1 MALLSALTKAKDELV
16 KLGYPEEVA
25 ENIVSGRL
33 DMRSPAKAERQQSLY
48 PDIFYTG
55 TTSPD
60 IINTPS
66 SRNEIG
72 TGISP
77 QFLFGSES
85 PALAASYAGKKQ
97 GRFPDE
103 SPTVYPFAI
112 DTAGFDRL
120 LGDKKSW
127 NALEN
132 PRIELGGDPLNVYT
146 APGIGYQTD
155 DMAQLSYELGSPGL
169 LMQDVIDPGPYTK
182 LMRMGLQ
189 GKKKDAS
196 QFEFDNFLRGIEQAP
211 PTNVVVPDTNRVRSL
226 FAAFDPEYKGSNIL
240 GGAATAAVGAGLL
253 AAPEEAEAGFVTR
266 GGRELLEAYHGS
278 PHVFDRFSLDAIGT
292 GEGAQ
297 AYGHGLYFA
306 DLKGVAKDYRDELTR
321 PRIQFAGKDI
331 DSPYT
336 SDIITEFQPKINEAY
351 DDFAQGWV
359 DEYEELASEL
369 EIDYDPDALSEFVE
383 LVKTGQEIPISVNK
397 GVPNIDE
404 YGIDANEL
412 FDRYQDIEDEF
423 VSNLANISQISIL
436 DDIDYVREN
445 SMNNLGI
452 FEKYIEPELAMS
464 KNEGALYRV
473 KIDTRPDQLLDYDK
487 PLSEQPKAVQDAMRR
502 AMQPSDDRGISQ
514 QLAAREALAKLE
526 EGKITGQQAYESLS
540 EVMHPFMGERGDVM
554 ASQALKDQGLLGIRY
569 DDRISRNSNPDQVE
583 GTSNY
588 VIFDDAAINIAERG
602 AADPRLLALMA
613 GGSGA
618 GLLGMA
624 NESVADT
631 AARLRAENDTSGA
644 YAPRSGLLQNVT
656 MAARD
661 LERRLE
667 GSPASLLFPSGY
679 IQHLEEFNRPYERST
694 YTGALLGALD
704 FL

>member
-1 MALLSALTKAKDELV
+1 MALLSAITKAVDDLV
-16 KLGYPEEVA
+16 QLGYPREVA
-25 ENIVSGRL
+25 ERIASGDLPMDTASRMQRAEAMGFDPSDVQYHGTKADFTEFAPSEFGNVGPGIYMSTNPEVASGYASRNL
-33 DMRSPAKAERQQSLY
+33 YNPEEGAQVMPLITRGKTIGMRDYFAQY
-48 PDIFYTG
+48 PDTA
-55 TTSPD
+55 
-60 IINTPS
+60 
-66 SRNEIG
+66 
-72 TGISP
+72 IS
-77 QFLFGSES
+77 Q
-85 PALAASYAGKKQ
+85 
-97 GRFPDE
+97 
-103 SPTVYPFAI
+103 
-112 DTAGFDRL
+112 
-120 LGDKKSW
+120 
-127 NALEN
+127 
-132 PRIELGGDPLNVYT
+132 
-146 APGIGYQTD
+146 
-155 DMAQLSYELGSPGL
+155 M
-169 LMQDVIDPGPYTK
+169 
-182 LMRMGLQ
+182 
-189 GKKKDAS
+189 
-196 QFEFDNFLRGIEQAP
+196 
-211 PTNVVVPDTNRVRSL
+211 PDTNAELRELGITAINEAAGAPDKAVFDPRDVRSL
-226 FAAFDPEYKGSNIL
+226 FSAAFDPEYKGSNIL

-253 AAPEEAEAGFVTR
+253 AAPEEAEAGFVTK

-278 PHVFDRFSLDAIGT
+278 PHIFDRFSLDAIGT

-336 SDIITEFQPKINEAY
+336 SDIITEFKPKIDEAY

-369 EIDYDPDALSEFVE
+369 EMDYDPDALAEFVE

-404 YGIDANEL
+404 YGIDANDL

-445 SMNNLGI
+445 SINNLGI
-452 FEKYIEPELAMS
+452 FEQYIEPELAMS

-473 KIDTRPDQLLDYDK
+473 EIDTRPDQLLDYDK
-487 PLSEQPKAVQDAMRR
+487 PLSEQPQAVQDAMRK
-502 AMQPSDDRGISQ
+502 AMQSAEDRGMSQ
-514 QLAAREALAKLE
+514 QLAQRQALADLAQGE
-526 EGKITGQQAYESLS
+526 ITGQQAYESLS

-569 DDRISRNSNPDQVE
+569 DDRISRNRNPDQVE

-618 GLLGMA
+618 GLLGLA

-631 AARLRAENDTSGA
+631 AARLRAESDTSGA

>member
-1 MALLSALTKAKDELV
+1 MALLSAITKAVDDLV
-16 KLGYPEEVA
+16 QLGYPREVA
-25 ENIVSGRL
+25 ERIASGDLPMDTASRMQRAEAMGFDPSDVQYHGTKADFTEFAPSEFGNVGPGIYMSTNPEVASGYATRNL
-33 DMRSPAKAERQQSLY
+33 YNPEEGAQVMPLITRGETIGMRDYFAQY
-48 PDIFYTG
+48 PDTA
-55 TTSPD
+55 
-60 IINTPS
+60 
-66 SRNEIG
+66 
-72 TGISP
+72 IS
-77 QFLFGSES
+77 Q
-85 PALAASYAGKKQ
+85 
-97 GRFPDE
+97 
-103 SPTVYPFAI
+103 
-112 DTAGFDRL
+112 
-120 LGDKKSW
+120 
-127 NALEN
+127 
-132 PRIELGGDPLNVYT
+132 
-146 APGIGYQTD
+146 
-155 DMAQLSYELGSPGL
+155 M
-169 LMQDVIDPGPYTK
+169 
-182 LMRMGLQ
+182 
-189 GKKKDAS
+189 
-196 QFEFDNFLRGIEQAP
+196 
-211 PTNVVVPDTNRVRSL
+211 PDTNAELRELGITAINEAAGAPDKAVFDPRDVRSL
-226 FAAFDPEYKGSNIL
+226 FSAAFDPEYKGSNIL

-253 AAPEEAEAGFVTR
+253 AAPEEAEAGFVTK
-266 GGRELLEAYHGS
+266 GGKELLEAYHGS
-278 PHVFDRFSLDAIGT
+278 PHIFDRFSLDAIGT

-306 DLKGVAKDYRDELTR
+306 DLEGVAKDYRDELTR

-336 SDIITEFQPKINEAY
+336 SDIITKFKPKIDEAY

-359 DEYEELASEL
+359 DEYEEAAAEL
-369 EIDYDPDALSEFVE
+369 EIDYDPDALAEFVE
-383 LVKTGQEIPISVNK
+383 LVKTGQDIPISVNK
-397 GVPNIDE
+397 GVPNLDE

-412 FDRYQDIEDEF
+412 FDRYRDIEDEF

-445 SMNNLGI
+445 SINNLGI
-452 FEKYIEPELAMS
+452 FEQYIEPELAMS

-473 KIDTRPDQLLDYDK
+473 EIDTRPDQLLDYDK
-487 PLSEQPKAVQDAMRR
+487 PLSEQPQAVQDAMRK
-502 AMQPSDDRGISQ
+502 AMQSAEDRGISQ
-514 QLAAREALAKLE
+514 QLAQRQALADLAKGE
-526 EGKITGQQAYESLS
+526 MTGQQAYESLS

-569 DDRISRNSNPDQVE
+569 DDRISRNRNPDKVE

-618 GLLGMA
+618 GLLGLA

-631 AARLRAENDTSGA
+631 AARLRAESDTSGA

-656 MAARD
+656 MAARN

-679 IQHLEEFNRPYERST
+679 VQHLEEFNRPYERST

>member
-1 MALLSALTKAKDELV
+1 MAI
-16 KLGYPEEVA
+16 G
-25 ENIVSGRL
+25 
-33 DMRSPAKAERQQSLY
+33 
-48 PDIFYTG
+48 
-55 TTSPD
+55 
-60 IINTPS
+60 
-66 SRNEIG
+66 SR
-72 TGISP
+72 
-77 QFLFGSES
+77 
-85 PALAASYAGKKQ
+85 
-97 GRFPDE
+97 
-103 SPTVYPFAI
+103 
-112 DTAGFDRL
+112 
-120 LGDKKSW
+120 
-127 NALEN
+127 
-132 PRIELGGDPLNVYT
+132 
-146 APGIGYQTD
+146 
-155 DMAQLSYELGSPGL
+155 
-169 LMQDVIDPGPYTK
+169 
-182 LMRMGLQ
+182 
-189 GKKKDAS
+189 
-196 QFEFDNFLRGIEQAP
+196 LRGIIDELIATGFPDQVAERIATGELP
-211 PTNVVVPDTNRVRSL
+211 MDTASRMQRAEAMGFDPSDVQYHGTLADIKSFIESPDGALGAGVYTTNNPDLASLYAQDFTVDIDNLPIGANILPVLLRGNKLSLDEFAKTFPEYRVEDLDAAQYIAREDKGITGIKEAKRLYGRPGDVVSTFDASDIRSVN
-226 FAAFDPEYKGSNIL
+226 AAFDPQYKGANIL

-266 GGRELLEAYHGS
+266 GGKELLEAYHGS
-278 PHVFDRFSLDAIGT
+278 PHIFDRFSLDAIGT

-306 DLKGVAKDYRDELTR
+306 DLEGVAKDYRDELTR

-336 SDIITEFQPKINEAY
+336 SDIITEFKPKIDEAY

-369 EIDYDPDALSEFVE
+369 EIDYDPDALAEFVE

-404 YGIDANEL
+404 YGIDANDL

-445 SMNNLGI
+445 SINNLGI
-452 FEKYIEPELAMS
+452 FEQYIEPELAMS

-473 KIDTRPDQLLDYDK
+473 EIDTRPDQLLDYDK
-487 PLSEQPKAVQDAMRR
+487 PLSEQPQAVQDAMRK
-502 AMQPSDDRGISQ
+502 AMQSAEDRGMSQ
-514 QLAAREALAKLE
+514 QLAQRQALADLAKGE
-526 EGKITGQQAYESLS
+526 MTGQQAYESLS

-569 DDRISRNSNPDQVE
+569 DDRISRNRNPDKVE

-618 GLLGMA
+618 GVLGLA

-631 AARLRAENDTSGA
+631 AARLRAESDTSGA

>member
-1 MALLSALTKAKDELV
+1 MAI
-16 KLGYPEEVA
+16 G
-25 ENIVSGRL
+25 
-33 DMRSPAKAERQQSLY
+33 
-48 PDIFYTG
+48 
-55 TTSPD
+55 
-60 IINTPS
+60 
-66 SRNEIG
+66 SR
-72 TGISP
+72 
-77 QFLFGSES
+77 
-85 PALAASYAGKKQ
+85 
-97 GRFPDE
+97 
-103 SPTVYPFAI
+103 
-112 DTAGFDRL
+112 
-120 LGDKKSW
+120 
-127 NALEN
+127 
-132 PRIELGGDPLNVYT
+132 
-146 APGIGYQTD
+146 
-155 DMAQLSYELGSPGL
+155 
-169 LMQDVIDPGPYTK
+169 
-182 LMRMGLQ
+182 
-189 GKKKDAS
+189 
-196 QFEFDNFLRGIEQAP
+196 LRGIIDELIATGFPDQVAERIASGDLPMDMASRMQRAEAMGFDPTDVQYHGTEADITSFIPSTSGKMGPGVYTTPSQSTANTFSGYPSPYAEGGNVMPLLTRGDYIDNADAFAMRPDISGKEGQRILNEALQESGYAGRQAGGRGLLTGERVTFDP
-211 PTNVVVPDTNRVRSL
+211 RNVRSL

-253 AAPEEAEAGFVTR
+253 AAPEEAEAGFVTK
-266 GGRELLEAYHGS
+266 GGKELLEAYHGS
-278 PHVFDRFSLDAIGT
+278 PYVFDRFSLDAIGT

-297 AYGHGLYFA
+297 AFGHGLYFA
-306 DLKGVAKDYRDELTR
+306 DLEGVAKDYRDELTR
-321 PRIQFAGKDI
+321 PRIQFAGKDV

-336 SDIITEFQPKINEAY
+336 SDIITEFKPKIDEAY

-359 DEYEELASEL
+359 DEYGELASEL
-369 EIDYDPDALSEFVE
+369 EIDYDPDALAEFVE

-397 GVPNIDE
+397 GVPNLDE

-423 VSNLANISQISIL
+423 VSNLANISQIQIL

-445 SMNNLGI
+445 SINNLGI
-452 FEKYIEPELAMS
+452 FEEYIEPELAMS

-473 KIDTRPDQLLDYDK
+473 EIDTRPDQLLDYDK
-487 PLSEQPKAVQDAMRR
+487 PLSEQPQAVQDAMRK
-502 AMQPSDDRGISQ
+502 AMQSAEDRGISQ
-514 QLAAREALAKLE
+514 QLAQRQALADLAKGE
-526 EGKITGQQAYESLS
+526 MTGQQAYESLS

-569 DDRISRNSNPDQVE
+569 DDRISRNRNPDKVE

-618 GLLGMA
+618 GLLGLA

-631 AARLRAENDTSGA
+631 AARLRAESDTSGA
-644 YAPRSGLLQNVT
+644 YAPRSGLLQDVT

-661 LERRLE
+661 LERRLK